1 MGTQCNFSQTV
12 CKWRHKSNIQS
23 STKSQSSDSCYCSTD
38 FCNLVNVTVQV
49 FFVFACEAESISVL
63 PAEIS
68 WTVKKFLF
76 DLPKQL
82 SDISN
87 PVLLITCGTPVS
99 SVPEHQNYRISC
111 FNIHILAWNEW
122 ANQLQ
127 DSVLSIK
134 NLIKQL
140 VFLLILFIFCLQLNF
155 TVSWRNLFTHSYPPN
170 LWTNFCGSCLGCR
183 IPYSFICSS
192 NLPLHLT
199 NFHLQL

>member
-1 MGTQCNFSQTV
+1 MWQFRFSSSLLVKLNRSVYCQPKSVEQLKNFYLIYPNNFLTYL
-12 CKWRHKSNIQS
+12 ILFFS
-23 STKSQSSDSCYCSTD
+23 SPVVLLYHLYQNTKTIAY
-38 FCNLVNVTVQV
+38 
-49 FFVFACEAESISVL
+49 
-63 PAEIS
+63 
-68 WTVKKFLF
+68 
-76 DLPKQL
+76 
-82 SDISN
+82 
-87 PVLLITCGTPVS
+87 PVLTSIYLH
-99 SVPEHQNYRISC
+99 EMN
-111 FNIHILAWNEW
+111 
-122 ANQLQ
+122 

-140 VFLLILFIFCLQLNF
+140 VFLLVLFIFCLQLNF